1 MDKNIILSKIES
13 LERCTNRIKGK
24 IPSNPEVLKKDWDL
38 QDIIVLNLQ
47 RSVQIS
53 VDIASHIISQL
64 NRKTPLTMAD
74 TFTELHEAKILSN
87 QIAER
92 MIKSVSFRNISV
104 HQYQD
109 IDWNIVYSIITSNL
123 DDFKEFAKRVFKWI
137 NQNDSG

>member
-1 MDKNIILSKIES
+1 
-13 LERCTNRIKGK
+13 
-24 IPSNPEVLKKDWDL
+24 DWDL

-74 TFTELHEAKILSN
+74 TFTELHEARIISK

-109 IDWNIVYSIITSNL
+109 IEWNIVYSIITSNL
-123 DDFKEFAKRVFKWI
+123 GDFKEFAKSVFQWL
-137 NQNDSG
+137 NQNNSE

>member
-24 IPSNPEVLKKDWDL
+24 IPSSPEILKTDLDL

-47 RSVQIS
+47 RAVQIS

-74 TFTELHEAKILSN
+74 TFTELQEAGIINN

-109 IDWNIVYSIITSNL
+109 VDWNIVLALLPTI
-123 DDFKEFAKRVFKWI
+123 
-137 NQNDSG
+137 